1 MKPPKLT
8 ELEHLALRCG
18 SYGGIPTHKLK
29 AARERAR
36 KKLADP
42 RNVICHNFAFGPWEG
57 GIGKTFRHSINYRK
71 SGDDVVKAYAKW
83 RDERKDETHHAVS
96 FVAGFNAARA

>member
-1 MKPPKLT
+1 MKTLRLTKL
-8 ELEHLALRCG
+8 EQLALRCG
-18 SYGGIPTHKLK
+18 SYGGIPKHKLD
-29 AARERAR
+29 AARARAL

-42 RNVICHNFAFGPWEG
+42 RNIICHNFAFPTLA

-96 FVAGFNAARA
+96 FVAGFNAARAQ